1 MPTIRENISKA
12 FSKMSFMW
20 YILLIIGL
28 IIIVYYVYT
37 TYVNTSNNKIDIPNY
52 THSKEMSEDNE
63 TVATTHA
70 DVIFFTAD
78 WCPHCKKAKQ
88 PWEDFKN
95 SYHNKIVKGT
105 RIHCIEYNITD
116 VEPDDEGY
124 QAFVTAKANADKYKV
139 DGFPTL
145 LMEKDK
151 KVIDF
156 DAKITTTALQ
166 EFLENML

>member
-1 MPTIRENISKA
+1 M
-12 FSKMSFMW
+12 
-20 YILLIIGL
+20 L
-28 IIIVYYVYT
+28 
-37 TYVNTSNNKIDIPNY
+37 
-52 THSKEMSEDNE
+52 
-63 TVATTHA
+63 
-70 DVIFFTAD
+70 FTAD

-88 PWEDFKN
+88 SWEDFTN

-105 RIHCIEYNITD
+105 LINCIEYNMTD
-116 VEPDDEGY
+116 VELGSEGY
-124 QAFVTAKANADKYKV
+124 QEFITAKANADKYNV

-145 LMEKDK
+145 LMEKDE

>member
-1 MPTIRENISKA
+1 MSTIRENVSKA

-20 YILLIIGL
+20 YVLLIIGL

-37 TYVNTSNNKIDIPNY
+37 TYVSTSKNMIDIPNY
-52 THSKEMSEDNE
+52 SHNKNE
-63 TVATTHA
+63 ENNTVATSHA
-70 DVIFFTAD
+70 NVMLFTAD

-88 PWEDFKN
+88 SWEDFTN

-105 RIHCIEYNITD
+105 LINCIEHNMTD
-116 VEPDDEGY
+116 VEPGSQGY
-124 QAFVTAKANADKYKV
+124 QEFITAKANADKYNV

>member
-1 MPTIRENISKA
+1 MSTIRENISKA

-20 YILLIIGL
+20 YVLLIIGL
-28 IIIVYYVYT
+28 VIIIYYVYT
-37 TYVNTSNNKIDIPNY
+37 TYVITSNNMIDIPNY
-52 THSKEMSEDNE
+52 SHSKSMLEDND

-70 DVIFFTAD
+70 DVMLFTAD

-88 PWEDFKN
+88 SWEDFKN

-105 RIHCIEYNITD
+105 LIHCIEYNMTD
-116 VEPDDEGY
+116 VTPESTGY
-124 QAFVTAKANADKYKV
+124 QGYVTAKANADKYKV

-145 LMEKDK
+145 LMEKDNN
-151 KVIDF
+151 VINF